1 LTVAFKV
8 GDVVEMTADAL
19 ENYGEEWAGVPLR
32 VTHVATKYMP
42 AAEFYAKRSPE
53 GYHPGFAEGVGN
65 GALYDLETLSG
76 ESLNFSLYG
85 WEVEWA
91 Q

>member
-42 AAEFYAKRSPE
+42 AAEFFAKDRPE
-53 GYHPGFAEGVGN
+53 GYHPGFDEGVGDET
-65 GALYDLETLSG
+65 LYDLETLSG
-76 ESLNFSLYG
+76 KALDFSLYG
-85 WEVEWA
+85 WEVERA